1 MTTTN
6 VSGGQSGLRAAY
18 DYCERLAKTHYENF
32 TVGSLLLP
40 RSYRPAFYAVYAFCR
55 HTDDLGDEV
64 PGDRLAQLD
73 AWENALGEAFNGAEP
88 SHPILLALQDV
99 VRRFD
104 IPITLFRKLIQA
116 NRIDQEGGRFQ
127 TYDELLHYCDH
138 SANPVG
144 RMVLYV
150 VGDRA
155 EESHELADSTCT
167 ALQLANFW
175 QDVKRDY
182 DKGRIY
188 IPLDDMERFGYAEE
202 ELAAGVVNENFR
214 RLMAFEVDRAQ
225 QLFEQGL
232 RLIERLDG
240 RIKFDIALFS
250 RGGLT
255 VLESIRKQNYDVLAR
270 RPEVSS
276 GRKLRMMAS
285 TALRLAVRRP
295 AA

>member
-104 IPITLFRKLIQA
+104 IPSALFRKLIQA

-127 TYDELLHYCDH
+127 TYDDLLHYCDH